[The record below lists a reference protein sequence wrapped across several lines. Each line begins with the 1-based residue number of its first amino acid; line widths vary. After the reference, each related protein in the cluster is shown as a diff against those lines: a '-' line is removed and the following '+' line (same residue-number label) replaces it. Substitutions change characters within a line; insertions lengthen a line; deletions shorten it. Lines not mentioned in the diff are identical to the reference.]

1 MEAEKYLERIKL
13 IDAILINKLEDH
25 RIWVELADALGGFSV
40 GERVQTT
47 RNLHQKQNAIDRYID
62 IEAEIKALRE
72 ERQRIIDTIQK
83 LPPTEYD
90 IIYKIYVKDNPN
102 TLKEIAYQY
111 HKSYDW
117 AKKRKRN
124 GLRLIQSMID
134 KGDI

>member
-1 MEAEKYLERIKL
+1 MEAEKYLERVKQ
-13 IDAILINKLEDH
+13 IDLILINKLEDH
-25 RIWVELADALGGFSV
+25 RVWVELADALGGFSV

-62 IEAEIKALRE
+62 IEREIEALRE
-72 ERQRIIDTIQK
+72 ERRRIIDTLQQ
-83 LPPTEYD
+83 LPPIEYD
-90 IIYKIYVKDNPN
+90 ILYRIYVKDNPN

-124 GLRLIQSMID
+124 GLRLIQIMID
-134 KGDI
+134 KK